1 MYRATDGDEL
11 RPLSS
16 TAVVRVRVLDVNDVA
31 PVFTSRQYLVKARED
46 LPVGSVVG
54 MVHAHDPDLYQGGE
68 VRFSIV
74 PDQSSYA
81 GVNGMAA
88 EDVFEVDEVS
98 GTVRIRAALDYEQK
112 QLFNLTIGASDLG
125 SPSLSSAASFI
136 VEVLDVNENL
146 HAPRF
151 SSYFFR
157 TAVQENLPAGSHV
170 AQVTAEDL
178 DGDDTDDGRVS
189 YSVRGGDG
197 LGSFIVDEEG
207 NIRTLTVLDAE
218 SKDHYWLTVHATDH
232 GAVPLSS
239 KLFVYVQVQDTND
252 NAPLTV
258 DPIYFASVS
267 ESAKPFSR
275 VATVEAEDADSERLT
290 YAIVAGNPQSMFH
303 VDPNTGIL
311 STTKRLLDREAQSE
325 HVLEVMVS
333 DDGDPVSLNST
344 TQVVVAVEDV
354 NDNVPEFLERYYKI
368 DILEAVVDEDEAF
381 LQNDQQNSDDL
392 LNNASSA
399 EAAAAIAAAAEAE
412 RESVDRQWEELFV
425 NSTWDSFGAKFDFA
439 KNEERMKPVFR
450 TIAKDPDSGPN
461 GVVTYK
467 MKAGGAAEGKF
478 QIDSR
483 TGIVYAIGN
492 VFAGEHY
499 EMLTRASDNGDETGL
514 SRVSV
519 KVRAPAGGGRDGNRH
534 KPEVGPPQK
543 STVLESDEVGHLV
556 AVVAAED
563 KDGDRTFFSIV
574 EGDDD
579 HEFYMSPDKGSILLA
594 KRLDWESKS
603 EYDLTVEVTDGEHA
617 VRTYVNVAVI
627 RISEER
633 PVFTQPEYEVG
644 ILESASVGTKILKV

>member
-1 MYRATDGDEL
+1 MVATDRDLGFNGALLYVISEGDVDCAFSLDAVTGDLAVAGFLDRERTPDYILNVTVYDQGLPQKSASKLIRVAVDDMNDNRPRFVKSTFSFFFPENTSPGTPVVTLNATDPDSGAYGRVTYSLETETDSFELDPESGLLVVSKELDREAREFYDLTIRATDGDEL

-31 PVFTSRQYLVKARED
+31 PLFTSRQYLVKARED

-68 VRFSIV
+68 VRFSVV

-81 GVNGMAA
+81 ADGMAA

-146 HAPRF
+146 HAPKF

-157 TAVQENLPAGSHV
+157 TSVQENLPSGSHV

-178 DGDDTDDGRVS
+178 DGDDTDDGRLS
-189 YSVRGGDG
+189 YSIRGGDG

-207 NIRTLTVLDAE
+207 NIRTLAVLDTE

-239 KLFVYVQVQDTND
+239 KLFVYVEVQDTND

-275 VATVEAEDADSERLT
+275 VTTVEAEDSDSEKLT

-311 STTKRLLDREAQSE
+311 STTKRLLDR
-325 HVLEVMVS
+325 
-333 DDGDPVSLNST
+333 
-344 TQVVVAVEDV
+344 
-354 NDNVPEFLERYYKI
+354 
-368 DILEAVVDEDEAF
+368 
-381 LQNDQQNSDDL
+381 
-392 LNNASSA
+392 
-399 EAAAAIAAAAEAE
+399 
-412 RESVDRQWEELFV
+412 
-425 NSTWDSFGAKFDFA
+425 
-439 KNEERMKPVFR
+439 
-450 TIAKDPDSGPN
+450 
-461 GVVTYK
+461 
-467 MKAGGAAEGKF
+467 
-478 QIDSR
+478 
-483 TGIVYAIGN
+483 
-492 VFAGEHY
+492 
-499 EMLTRASDNGDETGL
+499 
-514 SRVSV
+514 
-519 KVRAPAGGGRDGNRH
+519 
-534 KPEVGPPQK
+534 
-543 STVLESDEVGHLV
+543 
-556 AVVAAED
+556 
-563 KDGDRTFFSIV
+563 
-574 EGDDD
+574 
-579 HEFYMSPDKGSILLA
+579 
-594 KRLDWESKS
+594 
-603 EYDLTVEVTDGEHA
+603 
-617 VRTYVNVAVI
+617 
-627 RISEER
+627 
-633 PVFTQPEYEVG
+633 
-644 ILESASVGTKILKV
+644 